1 MFQLRRGG
9 RQMRKSH
16 KRACGFFGL
25 IVIFVLSA
33 AAQEQSAAPVPA
45 PQGDQIQSA
54 GESASG
60 QPAGTV
66 SSPAAAKP
74 ENKAPVPPSTADQAY
89 ELKLRGL
96 EERVNE
102 LKEKIF
108 RTKARILQLQETV
121 VSGSIGLG
129 ARAMLIHRNEMGG
142 AFKLLSVQYTL
153 DTAPIF
159 SKVDVDGD
167 LDKMDEK
174 EIYAGNIVPGNHN
187 IAVQMIFQGQGYGF
201 FSYMKGYKITVT
213 SSYFFTAE
221 EGKIV
226 IVKVVG
232 FERGGI
238 TISPQERPAIRY
250 DIQIQKLT
258 PERAK
263 SLQEK
268 AQDSENPA
276 EPGKTPE
283 SAKTQEP
290 G

>member
-1 MFQLRRGG
+1 
-9 RQMRKSH
+9 MRKCH
-16 KRACGFFGL
+16 RRECLFFAL
-25 IVIFVLSA
+25 VVIVAFSA
-33 AAQEQSAAPVPA
+33 AAQQPSVAPAPA
-45 PQGDQIQSA
+45 PQGEETPSG
-54 GESASG
+54 GESTSVPKAAPSG
-60 QPAGTV
+60 
-66 SSPAAAKP
+66 SPATTPA
-74 ENKAPVPPSTADQAY
+74 ETKAPAPPSTADQAY

-121 VSGSIGLG
+121 VSGSIGMG
-129 ARAMLIHRNEMGG
+129 ARAVLIHRNEMGG
-142 AFKLLSVQYTL
+142 AFKLLSVQYAL

-159 SKVDVDGD
+159 NKVDVDGD
-167 LDKMDEK
+167 LDKIDEK
-174 EIYAGNIVPGNHN
+174 QIYSGNIVPGNHN
-187 IAVQMIFQGQGYGF
+187 IAVQMIFQGRGYGF
-201 FSYMKGYKITVT
+201 FSYMKGYKIKVT
-213 SSYFFTAE
+213 SSYNFTAE
-221 EGKIV
+221 EGKII
-226 IVKVVG
+226 IVKIVG

-238 TISPQERPAIRY
+238 TVSLEDRPAVRY

-268 AQDSENPA
+268 SQDSENSA